1 MNISSDGV
9 GVTKQRGYSVTV
21 STISYMIHIVSGSII
36 LAMSYNQIT
45 PNYPVVLFLYAISLV
60 ASNINYTHMT
70 RTYLQ
75 KLEDNPFSVSLQ
87 EKPILAPI
95 CMIVSFAMLGTLL
108 TGGLFAWG
116 TYLIYMVLAILISK
130 AHKERLG
137 VVEKQS

>member
-60 ASNINYTHMT
+60 ASNINFTHMT
-70 RTYLQ
+70 GTYLQ

-87 EKPILAPI
+87 EKPILSPI
-95 CMIVSFAMLGTLL
+95 SMIVSFAMLGTLL